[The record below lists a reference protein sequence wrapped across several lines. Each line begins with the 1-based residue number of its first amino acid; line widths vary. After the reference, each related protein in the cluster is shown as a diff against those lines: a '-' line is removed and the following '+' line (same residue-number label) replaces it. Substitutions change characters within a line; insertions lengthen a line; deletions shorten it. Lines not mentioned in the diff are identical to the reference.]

1 MVRYTRRRCDM
12 GLAGMALSA
21 IAAAAGAI
29 MYWAVTYQGHG
40 FRLSTVGLILM
51 IAGAAGF
58 VVSTIV
64 FAVSRREVG
73 TGTHSMDRQV
83 TDSQGGSSSVHEERK
98 YRILAHVEFTLR
110 TSRVPHRKGPGSSAA
125 EVDGLFSIITT
136 KKDGASWQEKL
147 RSRRARLKKQ
157 SEALLA
163 TRSWNPRARST
174 VALARPRR
182 RLAV

>member
-1 MVRYTRRRCDM
+1 M
-12 GLAGMALSA
+12 GLAGMVLSA

-73 TGTHSMDRQV
+73 AGRHSMSRET
-83 TDSQGGSSSVHEERK
+83 TDSEGRSSAVHEERK
-98 YRILAHVEFTLR
+98 
-110 TSRVPHRKGPGSSAA
+110 
-125 EVDGLFSIITT
+125 
-136 KKDGASWQEKL
+136 
-147 RSRRARLKKQ
+147 
-157 SEALLA
+157 
-163 TRSWNPRARST
+163 
-174 VALARPRR
+174 
-182 RLAV
+182 